1 MAKRVFFTVLLV
13 FGGSFL
19 LIMMCNL
26 IPSTF
31 LAPVSTAEGIGFA
44 LAASLLYLIFLFVY
58 TRENFIWTF
67 IFIIVLILLFLS
79 LLAIAATN
87 NITFSLSTY
96 FSGFI
101 ISCVI
106 SKIAQYQVE
115 EYEEMK
121 SMWTII
127 K

>member
-67 IFIIVLILLFLS
+67 IVLILLFLS